1 MFKCKNRFCSCE
13 TSNIQ
18 RVYVQL
24 SETARRRS
32 GYIVYVGRFFDLM
45 GLWKDLGLFILIE
58 VFLWSIFILFF
69 ILFDVLIDYNQD
81 VRLPVNAASVGV
93 SVTSKL

>member
-1 MFKCKNRFCSCE
+1 
-13 TSNIQ
+13 
-18 RVYVQL
+18 
-24 SETARRRS
+24 
-32 GYIVYVGRFFDLM
+32 M

-58 VFLWSIFILFF
+58 VFLWSIFIQFF
-69 ILFDVLIDYNQD
+69 ILFDFLIDYNQD